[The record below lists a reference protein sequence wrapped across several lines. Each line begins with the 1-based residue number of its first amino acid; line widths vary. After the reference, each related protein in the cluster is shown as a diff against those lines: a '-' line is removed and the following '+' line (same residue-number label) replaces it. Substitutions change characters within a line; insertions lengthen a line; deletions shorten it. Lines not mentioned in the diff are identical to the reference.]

1 MVVEKGWHHL
11 RYFVDDSD
19 VAIDSITK
27 AISESTGK
35 SVNVEAEKCYHLIV
49 DSTNSVAAFEK
60 EYYDRLSWL
69 LRKDLFNGILRKSP
83 KFSQTQNQKV
93 TEIGLR

>member
-19 VAIDSITK
+19 VAMDSINK
-27 AISESTGK
+27 AISDSTEK

-49 DSTNSVAAFEK
+49 DSTNSVAAFEN

-69 LRKDLFNGILRKSP
+69 LRKDLFKGSLRKSS
-83 KFSQTQNQKV
+83 KFSQTQNQNV
-93 TEIGLR
+93 IEIGPR